1 MRLKRQTKQIRKIL
15 MVRQLVNR
23 FLSPKP
29 KSKTKRALLLVFDH
43 PVAERCVLHH
53 PDEQHMLL
61 GKGDGALTAAR
72 FYLKP
77 YFKYL
82 TDIDLH
88 YFQRGEFTV
97 DGVEYD
103 TVHFDFPVVC
113 DQEKALSKLIR
124 ERHQFIPIDQHR
136 FAGKLQKVLKS

>member
-1 MRLKRQTKQIRKIL
+1 M
-15 MVRQLVNR
+15 
-23 FLSPKP
+23 
-29 KSKTKRALLLVFDH
+29 LLVFDH
-43 PVAERCVLHH
+43 PVTGRCVLHH

-61 GKGDGALTAAR
+61 GKGDGSLTAAR

-88 YFQRGEFTV
+88 HFHRSEFVV

-113 DQEKALSKLIR
+113 DQEKALSKLAR
-124 ERHQFIPIDQHR
+124 DRHRFIPADKHR
-136 FAGKLQKVLKS
+136 FAGKLQKVFKG